1 MKSIRLII
9 ISTIILFICNC
20 SINKN
25 DLINS
30 GDKEKIDLLLS
41 KYKRYAFLDLYR
53 KSIKQEEKKYNI
65 KKCDSLFDIS
75 SMELQNEYCLFVDFY
90 SSQHPSYID
99 ENYNKMIKKWLTK
112 DYSPYMP
119 LDNPNIKTVME
130 YKRALDFY
138 ESRDLKN
145 YIDSLRN
152 VYYEKY
158 NKNELKN
165 IDCIRKLE

>member
-1 MKSIRLII
+1 MKNIRLII
-9 ISTIILFICNC
+9 ISIIILFISNC
-20 SINKN
+20 SANKN
-25 DLINS
+25 DSINFE
-30 GDKEKIDLLLS
+30 DKRKIEILLS
-41 KYKRYAFLDLYR
+41 KYKRYAFLDLYGR
-53 KSIKQEEKKYNI
+53 SIKQDHKKYNI
-65 KKCDSLFDIS
+65 KRCDSLFDVS

-90 SSQHPSYID
+90 SAQHQSYID
-99 ENYNKMIKKWLTK
+99 ENYNIMIKKWLDK

-138 ESRDLKN
+138 ESKNLKD

-158 NKNELKN
+158 NNNELKN